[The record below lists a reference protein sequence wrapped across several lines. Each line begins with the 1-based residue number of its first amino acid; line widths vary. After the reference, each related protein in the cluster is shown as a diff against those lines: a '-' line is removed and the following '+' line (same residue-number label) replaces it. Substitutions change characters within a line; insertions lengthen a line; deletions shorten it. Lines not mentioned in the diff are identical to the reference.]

1 MPSSPQLV
9 RSVQQSLE
17 AKGID
22 VGPVDGIWGPK
33 THQALQQFQE
43 KQGLDATGQLNAR
56 TLEALG
62 IPGEQAASASS
73 ASAGASAS
81 RSGQQGA
88 LPPFE
93 QADRDNNGRVS
104 PEEFKSALDTNRTAQ
119 R

>member
-1 MPSSPQLV
+1 V
-9 RSVQQSLE
+9 RSVQQSLKT
-17 AKGID
+17 KGID
-22 VGPVDGIWGPK
+22 AGPVDGIWGPK

-62 IPGEQAASASS
+62 IPGEQAASESS

-88 LPPFE
+88 LPRFE